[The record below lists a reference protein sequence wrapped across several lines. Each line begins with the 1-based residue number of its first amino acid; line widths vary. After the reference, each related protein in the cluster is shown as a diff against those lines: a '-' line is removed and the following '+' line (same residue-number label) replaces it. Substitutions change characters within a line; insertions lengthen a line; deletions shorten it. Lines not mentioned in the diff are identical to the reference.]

1 MSVGGIMGGL
11 LKGLAGNLMGG
22 LFGAKPQQGGGTG
35 VNVNQTVNQPG
46 TVQTVGGTGKTKST
60 KAGKLA
66 LIKTSGAGVLDD
78 DISSSG
84 RGKLLGN

>member
-1 MSVGGIMGGL
+1 MGLGGAILGKLVG
-11 LKGLAGNLMGG
+11 GLAGNLMGG
-22 LFGAKPQQGGGTG
+22 LFSDKKPQMGGG
-35 VNVNQTVNQPG
+35 VNVSQTMNNPG
-46 TVQTVGGTGKTKST
+46 TVQTVGGTNKTKST

-78 DISSSG
+78 DGSTSG